1 MRQMQR
7 FLKTYCKTT
16 SRCKFS
22 RRYSIVVTI
31 LFSYLMPSFVYA
43 TNHETFKSLIDTI
56 TNEILSPLIP
66 FIFGLALLGFLWGA
80 AQFIFK
86 ADNEEARK
94 KGSQKM
100 IYGIIALF
108 VMISV
113 WGLVRVITTT
123 FGVGFA
129 VPQLQQQAP

>member
-1 MRQMQR
+1 
-7 FLKTYCKTT
+7 
-16 SRCKFS
+16 
-22 RRYSIVVTI
+22 
-31 LFSYLMPSFVYA
+31 MPSFVYA
-43 TNHETFKSLIDTI
+43 NGHKTFKGLINTI

-113 WGLVRVITTT
+113 WGLVKVITTT

-129 VPQLQQQAP
+129 VPQLQEQK